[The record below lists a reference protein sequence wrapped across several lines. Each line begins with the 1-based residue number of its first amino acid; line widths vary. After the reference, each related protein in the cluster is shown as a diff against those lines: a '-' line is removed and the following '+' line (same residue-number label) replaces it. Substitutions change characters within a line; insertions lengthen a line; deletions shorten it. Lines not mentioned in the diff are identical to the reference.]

1 MPAAK
6 FESGSFSSFGDM
18 TSKNVPLKKG
28 TNHRIRIFPLRKM
41 GLTLRKNGL
50 LCPESFFPPK
60 LTHPPSPHISISSIF
75 KQENFF
81 HFQNFLRRL
90 NEKREVATP
99 LID

>member
-6 FESGSFSSFGDM
+6 FESGGFPSFGDM
-18 TSKNVPLKKG
+18 TSQNFPLKKG

-60 LTHPPSPHISISSIF
+60 LTQPTPPLHISISSIF
-75 KQENFF
+75 KEGNFF
-81 HFQNFLRRL
+81 HFQNF
-90 NEKREVATP
+90 
-99 LID
+99 